1 MDRPQGTERLSELS
15 TAARMLA
22 DNDLPH
28 AESHAGLAHPH
39 AAQRHSSSRPDM
51 FPPYPSAP
59 AHRHMPAQ
67 HLPAPASPF
76 LEQSA
81 FPDTRYQVLP
91 QGMRSQQPHM
101 PPYHFQ
107 PPDPSARPRAISI
120 EPLHANTHTQ
130 PQYAP
135 SGYPRR
141 APAGVQPQ
149 QQDDSGS
156 SAEEDNSSDE
166 EGLPPPKRP
175 PPAYEPYGRQIPP
188 GSNNSFHFAGQELPR
203 VQPHPP
209 PGVRVSAL
217 QAATLMND
225 MDRVKS
231 ILSQAL
237 QDEGRS
243 PKRDEH
249 NLDLAEAQGNTAL
262 HLALKHE
269 RFEIAKLLIEAG
281 ASITKANNSKLTPI
295 EMIFSL
301 NASHFAS
308 FAGVVTQCLN
318 ELEGEPKAHLLR
330 VACGF
335 GSLLAVQKLLSTNI
349 DINSADERGMTAL
362 MIAAAKN
369 HQEIVAK
376 LVQKR
381 TARLNAQDRNGWT
394 ALHWAVACEAPNSIV
409 TLLPCKKLTPTIS
422 NYKGETVLHFAAR
435 EGRLDLANQLLIG
448 VALAHRK
455 LLLTATT
462 DENQTVIDYAM
473 RHSDQTAD
481 WLRSM
486 HQSICGKPTGSPA
499 AASTG
504 ASTQFGIPQG
514 FAATPPVQVCP
525 NLPGVSRCMVALS
538 VHEKKSVNRILHRLP
553 VLAGSWGSAAR
564 GRPRPDLPCQSCFA
578 VVLSSILTN

>member
-1 MDRPQGTERLSELS
+1 MNSRASVSLPFAPRSSFCFLVSTRRLPLRS
-15 TAARMLA
+15 T
-22 DNDLPH
+22 
-28 AESHAGLAHPH
+28 
-39 AAQRHSSSRPDM
+39 
-51 FPPYPSAP
+51 
-59 AHRHMPAQ
+59 
-67 HLPAPASPF
+67 
-76 LEQSA
+76 
-81 FPDTRYQVLP
+81 
-91 QGMRSQQPHM
+91 
-101 PPYHFQ
+101 
-107 PPDPSARPRAISI
+107 
-120 EPLHANTHTQ
+120 
-130 PQYAP
+130 
-135 SGYPRR
+135 
-141 APAGVQPQ
+141 
-149 QQDDSGS
+149 
-156 SAEEDNSSDE
+156 
-166 EGLPPPKRP
+166 
-175 PPAYEPYGRQIPP
+175 
-188 GSNNSFHFAGQELPR
+188 
-203 VQPHPP
+203 
-209 PGVRVSAL
+209 
-217 QAATLMND
+217 
-225 MDRVKS
+225 
-231 ILSQAL
+231 
-237 QDEGRS
+237 
-243 PKRDEH
+243 
-249 NLDLAEAQGNTAL
+249 
-262 HLALKHE
+262 
-269 RFEIAKLLIEAG
+269 IA
-281 ASITKANNSKLTPI
+281 
-295 EMIFSL
+295 
-301 NASHFAS
+301 
-308 FAGVVTQCLN
+308 
-318 ELEGEPKAHLLR
+318 KAHLLR

-514 FAATPPVQVCP
+514 FAVTPPVQAVGGR
-525 NLPGVSRCMVALS
+525 LPAGVHALTSLASPVSR
-538 VHEKKSVNRILHRLP
+538 
-553 VLAGSWGSAAR
+553 
-564 GRPRPDLPCQSCFA
+564 
-578 VVLSSILTN
+578 LSSPAS